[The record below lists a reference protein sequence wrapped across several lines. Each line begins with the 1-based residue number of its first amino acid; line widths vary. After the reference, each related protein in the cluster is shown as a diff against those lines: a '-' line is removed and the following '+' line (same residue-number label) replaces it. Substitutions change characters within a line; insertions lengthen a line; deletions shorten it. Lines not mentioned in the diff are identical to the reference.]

1 MFYKHAKHSI
11 GKVNISEDSDGTNIQ
26 LIFLTDSNK
35 ENKYKEKN
43 ILCRSLERRGVLLI
57 DAGEIIQFF

>member
-11 GKVNISEDSDGTNIQ
+11 GKVNISRDSDGTNIQ

-43 ILCRSLERRGVLLI
+43 ILCRSLETRGVLI
-57 DAGEIIQFF
+57 DAEEII

>member
-11 GKVNISEDSDGTNIQ
+11 GKVNISRDSDGTNIQ

-35 ENKYKEKN
+35 ENKYKEEN
-43 ILCRSLERRGVLLI
+43 SLCCSLERCCINRC
-57 DAGEIIQFF
+57 

>member
-11 GKVNISEDSDGTNIQ
+11 GKVNISRDSDGTNIQ

-35 ENKYKEKN
+35 ENKYQEKN
-43 ILCRSLERRGVLLI
+43 ILCPRLERRGVLI
-57 DAGEIIQFF
+57 DAEEII

>member
-11 GKVNISEDSDGTNIQ
+11 GKVNISRDSDGTNIQ

-35 ENKYKEKN
+35 ENKYKEEN
-43 ILCRSLERRGVLLI
+43 SLCCSLERRGEVLY
-57 DAGEIIQFF
+57 

>member
-35 ENKYKEKN
+35 ENKYQEKN
-43 ILCRSLERRGVLLI
+43 ILCLSLERRGVLI
-57 DAGEIIQFF
+57 DAEEII

>member
-35 ENKYKEKN
+35 ENKYQEKN
-43 ILCRSLERRGVLLI
+43 ILRPSLERRGVLI
-57 DAGEIIQFF
+57 DAEEII